1 MRQRMQLKK
10 IRQSIWPVSVFGLG
24 FLLLIIGV
32 AGVAN
37 LNEARHIYRDILS
50 FEDSHRH
57 MEDLIEDIRTET
69 LHLGESAASSG
80 EVALHPSNEVA
91 LHPSNEVAL
100 HRGRVRSLVAQLR
113 EQRPSDVSG
122 AVDRLDAA
130 LEKYFAANPF
140 GRTGNLNSDA
150 AGHQARIFGITD
162 EIRKLNGENLDAR
175 KRALNQAVDQLQNEL
190 WSNLLTALFVGLCIA
205 AAAVFRIS
213 ELEQISGRAQEV
225 TREAERRLR
234 HLSQQLVSSQEQERK
249 VLSRELHDEIGQSL
263 TALRI
268 ELGKLEH
275 VRQSP
280 EFGEHLEETKKLAE
294 QTLQSA
300 RSISMGLRPAM
311 LDELGLGPALQW
323 QARDFS
329 RRFQIPV
336 NLEIPS
342 DLRDLPDQHR
352 TYLYRIV
359 QECLTNCARHSQATH
374 VEVSVNQSEDV
385 INLRVADDGVGFER
399 RKKPGA
405 GGLGLLGISERVR
418 ELDGEISIDSSPG
431 QGTEIKVR
439 IPVLASVS
447 A

>member
-150 AGHQARIFGITD
+150 
-162 EIRKLNGENLDAR
+162 
-175 KRALNQAVDQLQNEL
+175 
-190 WSNLLTALFVGLCIA
+190 
-205 AAAVFRIS
+205 
-213 ELEQISGRAQEV
+213 
-225 TREAERRLR
+225 
-234 HLSQQLVSSQEQERK
+234 
-249 VLSRELHDEIGQSL
+249 
-263 TALRI
+263 
-268 ELGKLEH
+268 
-275 VRQSP
+275 
-280 EFGEHLEETKKLAE
+280 
-294 QTLQSA
+294 
-300 RSISMGLRPAM
+300 
-311 LDELGLGPALQW
+311 
-323 QARDFS
+323 
-329 RRFQIPV
+329 
-336 NLEIPS
+336 
-342 DLRDLPDQHR
+342 
-352 TYLYRIV
+352 
-359 QECLTNCARHSQATH
+359 
-374 VEVSVNQSEDV
+374 
-385 INLRVADDGVGFER
+385 
-399 RKKPGA
+399 
-405 GGLGLLGISERVR
+405 
-418 ELDGEISIDSSPG
+418 
-431 QGTEIKVR
+431 
-439 IPVLASVS
+439 
-447 A
+447 